1 MEMCEYLYPQHFRLC
16 EKKKQTDKQRNTHK
30 IENRLSR
37 QAGGGE
43 GGANIFC
50 WWSGCLL
57 EMSENLS
64 SLVHSFHLCGKI
76 NRQTKKQTFEFSLW
90 TPAGGIFARGADII

>member
-1 MEMCEYLYPQHFRLC
+1 MEGIFFGDVRIFIPTTFSFVQ
-16 EKKKQTDKQRNTHK
+16 KKKQTDKQRNTRK
-30 IENRLSR
+30 IENRLW
-37 QAGGGE
+37 
-43 GGANIFC
+43 GANIFC

>member
-1 MEMCEYLYPQHFRLC
+1 M
-16 EKKKQTDKQRNTHK
+16 
-30 IENRLSR
+30 
-37 QAGGGE
+37 
-43 GGANIFC
+43 
-50 WWSGCLL
+50 

-90 TPAGGIFARGADII
+90 TPAVGIFARGADII